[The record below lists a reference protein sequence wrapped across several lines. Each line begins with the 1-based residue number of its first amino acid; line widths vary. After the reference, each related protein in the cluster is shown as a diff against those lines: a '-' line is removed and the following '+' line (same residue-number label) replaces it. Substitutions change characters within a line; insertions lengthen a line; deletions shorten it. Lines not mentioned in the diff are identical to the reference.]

1 MEEDSAIRPAGQLLK
16 REESIRKFF
25 RLKAGAPDDDRV
37 AQFADY
43 FETMGTTTS
52 QSGLCTMRMGH
63 EQITMW

>member
-43 FETMGTTTS
+43 FETTWLNVHYHTYIQVYNFLNPT
-52 QSGLCTMRMGH
+52 QN
-63 EQITMW
+63 